1 MYVYLAKFGNACERI
16 LIGKLIINKKKKEQW
31 EMESHDIFC
40 LENMLKIHIYSVFSG
55 SQGLLVLHNKSTL
68 YIKLLE

>member
-1 MYVYLAKFGNACERI
+1 
-16 LIGKLIINKKKKEQW
+16 
-31 EMESHDIFC
+31 MESHDIFC